1 MHILHIFTR
10 KSPGVSVT
18 SQVHVY
24 FLSDAM
30 IRIWDVFFRYFGLWK
45 ITLSTETPGIN
56 GTCWVTPSILYTIY
70 AVHVIHAVHAVYAVY
85 AAYAVYA
92 IHVIY
97 AIYAVYTIY
106 VVYAIYAIYA
116 VYAVTQKVQMYFL
129 SDGRCSLMAPSIGNM
144 HLMSFGFLLQLYT
157 YCIYAV

>member
-1 MHILHIFTR
+1 MLVKR
-10 KSPGVSVT
+10 LQKGSEAAP
-18 SQVHVY
+18 
-24 FLSDAM
+24 
-30 IRIWDVFFRYFGLWK
+30 DVDFWK
-45 ITLSTETPGIN
+45 IFGEFGNLVSSSSAVKIEFLDSAYAVYAIYA
-56 GTCWVTPSILYTIY
+56 ILYTIY
-70 AVHVIHAVHAVYAVY
+70 AVHVIYAVHAVYAVY

>member
-1 MHILHIFTR
+1 MLVKR
-10 KSPGVSVT
+10 LQKG
-18 SQVHVY
+18 SQ
-24 FLSDAM
+24 AAP
-30 IRIWDVFFRYFGLWK
+30 DVDFW
-45 ITLSTETPGIN
+45 
-56 GTCWVTPSILYTIY
+56 SILDEFGNLFSSSSAVNIEFLDSAYAVYAIYAIYTIY
-70 AVHVIHAVHAVYAVY
+70 AVHVIYAVHAVYAVY

>member
-1 MHILHIFTR
+1 M
-10 KSPGVSVT
+10 
-18 SQVHVY
+18 
-24 FLSDAM
+24 
-30 IRIWDVFFRYFGLWK
+30 
-45 ITLSTETPGIN
+45 
-56 GTCWVTPSILYTIY
+56 TPSILYTIY
-70 AVHVIHAVHAVYAVY
+70 AVHVIYAVHAVYAVY

-92 IHVIY
+92 IHV
-97 AIYAVYTIY
+97 IYAVYTIY

-129 SDGRCSLMAPSIGNM
+129 SDGCCSLMAPSIGNM